1 MKFSRKTGWWFPD
14 KEKHMI
20 QWMLKMN
27 REVAERKTYQYHKYE
42 ACFPYIRTSRDICI
56 DVGAHIGTWS
66 YYMAQDFQKLIA
78 FEPVVSHAGCWR
90 KNVQAKNAVLVQHA
104 LGNYNGR
111 AYLSTRTVDSSGD
124 TSIDVEEMEDAQET
138 LIFRLDDLELL
149 EGSIDFV
156 KIDCEG
162 FELFVLHGMKELLL
176 KYEPCIIV
184 EQKPETG
191 GFRRYGIPGTAAIDY
206 LKALGAIQRRG
217 IQGDYILSW
226 P

>member
-1 MKFSRKTGWWFPD
+1 MKFSKEIGWWFPD
-14 KEKHMI
+14 KERHMI
-20 QWMLKMN
+20 QWMLSVNKK
-27 REVAERKTYQYHKYE
+27 VAGRKAYQYHKYE
-42 ACFPYIRTSRDICI
+42 ACFPFIRATKDICI

-78 FEPVVSHAGCWR
+78 FEPISIHANCWK
-90 KNVQAKNAVLVQHA
+90 KNVKAKNATLIRHA

-111 AYLSTRTVDSSGD
+111 AYLSTRTIDSSGD
-124 TSIDVEEMEDAQET
+124 TGIDVEEVEDAQET
-138 LIFRLDDLELL
+138 LILRLDDLELP

-162 FELFVLHGMKELLL
+162 FELFVLQGMERLLL
-176 KYEPCIIV
+176 EHKPCVIV

-191 GFRRYGIPGTAAIDY
+191 GFKKYGISSTAAIDY
-206 LKALGAIQRRG
+206 LKALGAIQCRR

-226 P
+226 S